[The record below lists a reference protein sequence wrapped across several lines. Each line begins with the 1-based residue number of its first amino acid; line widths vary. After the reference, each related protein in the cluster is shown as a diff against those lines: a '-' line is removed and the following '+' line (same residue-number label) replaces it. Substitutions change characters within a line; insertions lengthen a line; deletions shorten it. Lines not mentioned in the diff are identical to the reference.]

1 MRKFISQAT
10 LVAFAGVF
18 VFQSRNA
25 HAQETVSQQDTQP
38 AATTTDPEQNGTP
51 APTTIEPKQGGIP
64 KPNPIKVQPP
74 KSDDE
79 NAKVEEQSKI
89 KERIERK
96 TKTKVVKGDI
106 TGTGFG
112 IFGGADLGLIFTA
125 PTDEVYKSIESSQLG
140 VAPTFKFGGS
150 VFTRRIALDFGLGL
164 QYAYYTGTLIALPSI
179 DDFGDVEFIPLNKK
193 YSNTQAAMHIEAAG
207 RLRFKEKLQAGLL
220 ANVLFSASSGAFS
233 SLPDVEGDNAEKY
246 IALIGPQLVYE
257 TNFKN
262 YISRIYGSFLISL
275 TSTRR
280 TAYVAT
286 IGTGLGSFLVN
297 PVSIVK
303 TQSETKFRTKITRET
318 INLKAQSAD
327 VSDNVSFIFDSQM
340 VNFKLNSAE
349 LNPKSA
355 GFIGELGEMFARERD
370 LWGKLLIEGHTDSR
384 GSQAYNMKL
393 STMRARSV
401 LETLEKAGVARES
414 MEAAGL
420 GPTRLLVNPEQND
433 VDYARNRRVEIRIL
447 GLKDA
452 RALRKYVDEIQA
464 KYFGKPAEVRTV
476 PIPKR
481 MTPDESATPQEPV
494 FDPGLE

>member
-1 MRKFISQAT
+1 MRNIFSRAT
-10 LVAFAGVF
+10 LLALAGGFIFQTGVA
-18 VFQSRNA
+18 R
-25 HAQETVSQQDTQP
+25 AQEAAPELDTPP
-38 AATTTDPEQNGTP
+38 AVDVAPKGTTT
-51 APTTIEPKQGGIP
+51 EPKQGTTTKP
-64 KPNPIKVQPP
+64 KPSETEPP
-74 KSDDE
+74 KTDEE
-79 NAKVEEQSKI
+79 NASVEEQSKI

-96 TKTKVVKGDI
+96 SNTKVVKGDI
-106 TGTGFG
+106 TGTGLG

-125 PTDEVYKSIESSQLG
+125 PSDEVFKAIESSQLG
-140 VAPTFKFGGS
+140 VAPTVKFGAS

-164 QYAYYTGTLIALPSI
+164 QYAYYSGTLLALPSI

-193 YSNTQAAMHIEAAG
+193 YSNTQATMHIEAAG
-207 RLRFKEKLQAGLL
+207 RLRFKQKFQAGLL
-220 ANVLFSASSGAFS
+220 ANVLFSTSSAAFS
-233 SLPDVEGDNAEKY
+233 SLPEVEGDNAEKY

-275 TSTRR
+275 TSSKR

-286 IGTGLGSFLVN
+286 IGTGLGSFVIN
-297 PVSIVK
+297 PVSTVK
-303 TQSETKFRTKITRET
+303 TKSETKIRTKITRET

-349 LNPKSA
+349 LNPKSG
-355 GFIGELGEMFARERD
+355 GFISELGEMFARERD

-401 LETLEKAGVARES
+401 LEQLEKAGVARES

-464 KYFGKPAEVRTV
+464 KFFGKPAEVRTV

-481 MTPDESATPQEPV
+481 MTPDETATPQEPV